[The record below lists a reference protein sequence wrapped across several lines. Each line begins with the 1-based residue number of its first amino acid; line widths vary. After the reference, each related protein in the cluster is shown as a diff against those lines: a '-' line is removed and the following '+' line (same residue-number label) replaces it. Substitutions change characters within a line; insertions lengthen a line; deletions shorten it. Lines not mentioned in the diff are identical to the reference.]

1 MNCGLM
7 VSPVLSWGPGAAALW
22 LLGMVASRLLQPL
35 VFLSYLY
42 LFTWL
47 SAPVPYGKS
56 SVVAHSCIS
65 ELERLRWED
74 QFSCSEGE
82 RERVRERGLCGA
94 DRVLASLTLCGPSP
108 LRLSSLPS
116 RPPSLLDELLCPAFS
131 PSAACHC
138 IFSVWDPVLVYRS
151 VHGFCPHGRLSR
163 DSPTVQVAACLCL
176 LEASE
181 YSPG

>member
-7 VSPVLSWGPGAAALW
+7 ASLVLSWGPGAAAPW

-56 SVVAHSCIS
+56 SVVAHFCIS

-94 DRVLASLTLCGPSP
+94 DRVLASLTLCGLSP
-108 LRLSSLPS
+108 LRLSSLLS
-116 RPPSLLDELLCPAFS
+116 RPPSLLDELLCPEEHS
-131 PSAACHC
+131 KGSSLLSECRSCHC

-151 VHGFCPHGRLSR
+151 IHSFCSTWPNF
-163 DSPTVQVAACLCL
+163 
-176 LEASE
+176 
-181 YSPG
+181 